1 MDNFFDDKNSYN
13 KSSQTLFV
21 NLIKKQRKNIR
32 KKGNYGKLSFDD
44 IKRVDK
50 YLKRNIFDSS
60 DCCIYK
66 GELKKNYA
74 TISYKGK
81 KVSVHRLLYHNYIGC
96 IADGDYVTFNCN
108 NRGICCNLKHFT
120 MSKKKTDNYKKETN
134 KKETNKKETDKKET
148 KKKEN

>member
-1 MDNFFDDKNSYN
+1 MNNFFDDTNSYN

-50 YLKRNIFDSS
+50 YLKQNIFDNN

-74 TISYKGK
+74 TISFKGK
-81 KVSVHRLLYHNYIGC
+81 KVSVHRLLYHNYISS
-96 IADGDYVTFNCN
+96 ITDGDYVSFSCS
-108 NRGICCNLKHFT
+108 NRGICCNLQHFT
-120 MSKKKTDNYKKETN
+120 MSKKKKDS
-134 KKETNKKETDKKET
+134 KKET
-148 KKKEN
+148 KKEMKKDSKKDSKK